1 MVIIP
6 GKGKNLARRYY
17 AGVIDYVALLVL
29 VIIYV
34 RIAGV
39 PAGEVSYAVFGWQA
53 LGVPSLWFLYFP
65 VCEGVFGQ
73 TLAKKAF
80 NLYVVD
86 LNGMQPHVGQA
97 FIRRV
102 FDLLD
107 IATMGIS
114 GLLLINYTPTNQR
127 LGDLLAE
134 TTVIRTDAVCRHCG
148 ATLELSPREVV
159 RNVFDCP
166 VCNAVN

>member
-6 GKGKNLARRYY
+6 GKNKNLARRYY
-17 AGVIDYVALLVL
+17 AGVIDYVIVTALCW
-29 VIIYV
+29 IYAWV
-34 RIAGV
+34 AGQQT
-39 PAGEVSYAVFGWQA
+39 GELTYTVFGWEV
-53 LGVPSLWFLYFP
+53 LGFPSIWFLYFP
-65 VCEGVFGQ
+65 VCEGTFGQ

-86 LNGMQPHVGQA
+86 MTGMQPHIGQA

-107 IATMGIS
+107 IATLGIS
-114 GLLLINYTPTNQR
+114 GLLLINYTSTNQR
-127 LGDLLAE
+127 LGDMLAE
-134 TTVIRTDAVCRHCG
+134 TTVITTDAMCRHCG

-166 VCNAVN
+166 VCKAAN